1 MEGLPGKSK
10 RICKKKEG
18 RSRGEGCRQDIRY
31 LISLRHFS

>member
-18 RSRGEGCRQDIRY
+18 RSRGRGVDKI
-31 LISLRHFS
+31 LGT